1 MNLSFFPSKLKF
13 NLDNVYVWVRF
24 DVGWG
29 ASDRNYSS
37 ENETMEKVL
46 QVKE

>member
-1 MNLSFFPSKLKF
+1 MNLSVSNFLSFNSDNFFGWVSF
-13 NLDNVYVWVRF
+13 N
-24 DVGWG
+24 VGWR
-29 ASDRNYSS
+29 ASDRNYSF